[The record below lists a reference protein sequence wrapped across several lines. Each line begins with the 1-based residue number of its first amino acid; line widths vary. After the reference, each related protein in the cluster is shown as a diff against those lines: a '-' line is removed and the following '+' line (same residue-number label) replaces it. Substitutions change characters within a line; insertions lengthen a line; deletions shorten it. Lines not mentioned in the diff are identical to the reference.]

1 MSLNWNYTKP
11 SCCDKWLVLPTVY
24 SDALSYGEQLDKF
37 CYQLNQ
43 LIENNN
49 ILPDFISEMIKEYI
63 NSGAIGEVVRDILAD
78 YILNVK
84 YPPKGIAP
92 AVGDGSADDTAAIQ
106 GCIDYAAENGGVVY
120 FPYGSYLTQPLTM
133 KDGVSLFGFDRY
145 STKIVLKGGA
155 TKSLIGGTVEDFSI
169 ANLTLDGNS
178 GIQVNEV
185 NVVTIIGTN
194 VLFTNLIIKD
204 GYTLVNYSG
213 NDGHFQISDI
223 VFGNAVKECLFTTGN
238 ADIQC
243 ENVVFNNLSAVSG
256 ISVMNIGTDGGFFNV
271 KSIATCNR
279 CIVVTGN
286 NNKISAIV
294 ENADIPIVDNGL
306 QNNIEIFGISNKE
319 FYSGDTAKNV
329 NGNYSKRVGGTCTKM
344 VDGNA
349 NESVD
354 GNFSS
359 IVKGIATETFNN
371 ARTVNENNKT
381 VNNTG
386 MLNET
391 ISGRTTRNYNENYV
405 ENVNGNKS
413 VVANDSEENLSGDK
427 NIAAINSTEKL
438 SGNKVIESAEL
449 ILKSKEPIT
458 YQNPIDDG
466 NGFNHVTMKDA
477 NGNVYNVLVEGGFN
491 PEAVK
496 TFNTRLKW
504 RMVRERFSDYYPKTD
519 RNQPVYTT
527 IQGACVVG
535 NYLYALFP
543 NGNSG
548 TPTNDT
554 EIIQFDKRDG
564 SIINRYY
571 ATLGHGNDI
580 CYNDVTNKFYCITNE
595 YWDGTEFIRLKKL
608 FILNNLFEIE
618 KTVNTDITCYGCT
631 WHKGKLLTIKRE
643 APYNEVYEINV
654 DTGATTL
661 FTTIKKPFTAFP
673 PTLQTLSSTGNMLA
687 ITVAFPNNIWLF
699 DDDGNISGT
708 IPFKDVVGWIPI
720 QEAEFA
726 DYDKETGNF
735 ICGGFFSNYSYD
747 FNVFFEVGNVLDD
760 SIDVV
765 GVRTEW
771 VVDNS
776 KYVPL
781 PDGSGSKPFYT
792 VGEIAL
798 LCIYKYIY
806 SRPAT
811 NIKPTSNEYLYEEL
825 TKLSAEI
832 NGNNSSVSGWLVT
845 DGNVQ
850 INGVNFTGENA
861 NSYLVGCLNGSVS
874 MGTNT
879 FAENKKIYLKDAR
892 LSIGNPR
899 IIPNDSITAY
909 DSTIIVNG
917 SVTNKIFSNK
927 YDNVTI
933 LAQTTST
940 TSLNSL
946 PFDDKCIVNYA
957 RYWRC
962 NNGVFNQYATHEVS
976 IDDIAKVSRYARVR
990 INTLNAEVM
999 GRYLDGEGKVMF
1011 DYFYLNGSDLC
1022 RCSVVIDFVNKAF
1035 TESAIKVADGSSTS
1049 TPYHDYNVYFLP
1061 YYD

>member
-1 MSLNWNYTKP
+1 MSLNWNNVKP
-11 SCCDKWLVLPTVY
+11 ACCAKWLVLPTVY

-49 ILPDFISEMIKEYI
+49 ILPDFITEMIKEYI

-84 YPPKGIAP
+84 YPPNGITP
-92 AVGDGSADDTAAIQ
+92 AAGDGSADDTEAIQ

-155 TKSLIGGTVEDFSI
+155 TKPLISGNIADLSI
-169 ANLTLDGNS
+169 TNLTLDGNS
-178 GIQVNEV
+178 GIQVNDV
-185 NVVTIIGTN
+185 NVVTLTGAN
-194 VLFTNLIIKD
+194 VLLTNLIIKD
-204 GYTLVNYSG
+204 GYTLVNY
-213 NDGHFQISDI
+213 DGTGGSLQISDV
-223 VFGNAVKECLFTTGN
+223 VFGNAVKCCLFTRGN

-243 ENVVFNNLSAVSG
+243 ENTVFNQLSSVGG
-256 ISVMNIGTDGGFFNV
+256 ISVMDIGTDGGFFNV
-271 KSIATCNR
+271 KSIAECNK

-306 QNNIEIFGISNKE
+306 QNNIEIFGVSNKE
-319 FYSGDTAKNV
+319 FYSSDTTKVV
-329 NGNYSKRVGGTCTKM
+329 NGNYSKRVGGVYTKII
-344 VDGNA
+344 DGNA
-349 NESVD
+349 NENVD

-359 IVKGIATETFNN
+359 IVKGVATETFNN
-371 ARTVNENNKT
+371 VRTVNENNKT

-413 VVANDSEENLSGDK
+413 VVANDSEENLSGNK
-427 NIAAINSTEKL
+427 NIVAINSTEKL
-438 SGNKVIESAEL
+438 SGNKVIESVEL
-449 ILKSKEPIT
+449 VLKPEEPIT
-458 YQNPIDDG
+458 YQKPIDDG
-466 NGFNHVTMKDA
+466 NGFNHVTMKDP
-477 NGNVYNVLVEGGFN
+477 NGNVYNVLVDGGFN

-504 RMVRERFSDYYPKTD
+504 RMARERFSDYYPKTE
-519 RNQPVYTT
+519 REQPVYATM
-527 IQGACVVG
+527 QGACVVG

-543 NGNSG
+543 NDNSG

-595 YWDGTEFIRLKKL
+595 YWNGTEMIRLKKL

-661 FTTIKKPFTAFP
+661 FTTIKKPFSAFP

-699 DDDGNISGT
+699 DDGGNITGT

-735 ICGGFFSNYSYD
+735 ICGGFFSDYSYN
-747 FNVFFEVGNVLDD
+747 FNVFFELGNVLDD
-760 SIDVV
+760 YINNV
-765 GVRTEW
+765 GGRTEW

-798 LCIYKYIY
+798 LCLYKYNI
-806 SRPAT
+806 SRPT
-811 NIKPTSNEYLYEEL
+811 ITMVHTSNEYLYEEL
-825 TKLSAEI
+825 TKLSAI
-832 NGNNSSVSGWLVT
+832 VNGNNSVVSGWLVIS
-845 DGNVQ
+845 GNIQ

-874 MGTNT
+874 IGTNV
-879 FAENKKIYLKDAR
+879 FAENKKIYLQTAR
-892 LSIGNPR
+892 LSLGNPR
-899 IIPNDSITAY
+899 TIPNDSITAY

-917 SVTNKIFSNK
+917 TVTNKIFSNK

-962 NNGVFNQYATHEVS
+962 NNGTFNQYAKHEVS
-976 IDDIAKVSRYARVR
+976 INDIAKVSRYARVR

-1011 DYFYLNGSDLC
+1011 DYLYLNGSDLC
-1022 RCSVVIDFVNKAF
+1022 RCSVEIDFVNQSFKE
-1035 TESAIKVADGSSTS
+1035 TAIKVSDGSSTT

-1061 YYD
+1061 YYA